1 MTTKITKKWVS
12 TQEACCHTGLSRD
25 TLQSYRDKEIL
36 KPGTDW
42 VSLGIY
48 RNSPIR
54 YKPEALERVLR
65 ENAKTRQ
72 MTVRVRT
79 SASGKAKGGA
89 A

>member
-1 MTTKITKKWVS
+1 MNKNKTWVS

-42 VSLGIY
+42 RSAGSC
-48 RNSPIR
+48 RNSPIQ
-54 YKPEALERVLR
+54 YNLDALDRVMAEHAVKR
-65 ENAKTRQ
+65 QKTL
-72 MTVRVRT
+72 RVRS